1 MKTKEQG
8 DFIAAVYREHD
19 QEKKTRRQRPRQI
32 RQIRGR
38 LTRPV
43 GKDAKSRPPDEENQL
58 PVKVR
63 SHRDGVEIIITHD
76 RLLQEVKTLIDR
88 GVSRGDPLRHLC
100 LRGQALRTK
109 RLEGTTPLREI
120 QSRIVLGRI
129 FEIDQELG
137 NKKGNS
143 NHP

>member
-19 QEKKTRRQRPRQI
+19 QEKKTRRPRPRQI

-43 GKDAKSRPPDEENQL
+43 GKDAKSRPRNEENQL

-63 SHRDGVEIIITHD
+63 SHGDGVEIIITHD
-76 RLLQEVKTLIDR
+76 RLLQEVRTLIER
-88 GVSRGDPLRHLC
+88 GVHREDPLRHLC
-100 LRGQALRTK
+100 LRGQALRT
-109 RLEGTTPLREI
+109 RRFDGTRPLREI

-129 FEIDQELG
+129 FEINQKLS
-137 NKKGNS
+137 NKKENS